1 MIEQSV
7 VADAHIS
14 AVRSLGKEDPE
25 FRGSLSYVV
34 SLKPALL
41 QRRGCVYE
49 YTQHCQCRAQAPQP
63 GMSLHTQSECDC
75 LGRGGVFSKQ
85 AVRTQRQ
92 LLKGVWLTS
101 EKREEEDRDICSS
114 LRETQQSQFAK
125 GTRSKALLFL

>member
-7 VADAHIS
+7 VADAHTS

-25 FRGSLSYVV
+25 FRGSLGYVV
-34 SLKPALL
+34 SLKPALP

-49 YTQHCQCRAQAPQP
+49 YTQHCQAPQP

-75 LGRGGVFSKQ
+75 LGRGGVFNKQ
-85 AVRTQRQ
+85 AVRTQCQ
-92 LLKGVWLTS
+92 LLKRVWVTS
-101 EKREEEDRDICSS
+101 EKREEEAQDRCSS